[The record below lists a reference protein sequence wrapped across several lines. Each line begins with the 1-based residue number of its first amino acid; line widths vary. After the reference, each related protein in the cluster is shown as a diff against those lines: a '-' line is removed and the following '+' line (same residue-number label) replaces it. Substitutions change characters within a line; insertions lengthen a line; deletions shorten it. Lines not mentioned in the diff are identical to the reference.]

1 MLIDK
6 RKIYEVTC
14 IDIDNNHPVNI
25 VHRNSITFEHHIE
38 LDNTDDVLNNYR
50 NTYYKMN
57 SFDSSLKAMTSYKL
71 EELLDLC
78 KKLDINIEIM
88 KNDEKKKKSK
98 KDIYQLL
105 VLNY

>member
-1 MLIDK
+1 
-6 RKIYEVTC
+6 
-14 IDIDNNHPVNI
+14 
-25 VHRNSITFEHHIE
+25 
-38 LDNTDDVLNNYR
+38 
-50 NTYYKMN
+50 MN